1 MTAKIFRST
10 LAVALVVLLCSVAV
24 IIGIS
29 YDYFDAL
36 QRRQLGDE
44 LRLAAAGT
52 EKLGLDFLEGTN
64 PGRYRI
70 TWVDPEGGVLYD
82 TRADQTA
89 MENHLDREEIRQAL
103 QEGSGSAVRYSATM
117 TEKTVYEAVRLRDG
131 SVLRLSASTATTA
144 SLLLGMLQPICVI
157 LFIAIVL
164 SAVLSHR
171 MAKRIVAPLN
181 SLDLEHPL
189 QNDAYEEL
197 SPMLDR
203 LSRQH
208 LQIDSQ
214 LKTLRWKTE
223 EFQHITRN
231 MREGLV
237 LLDGSGL
244 VLSINPAAQKLFH
257 AGDFAVGKDFLALE
271 GAGQVRDAVNRAYL
285 EGTGEQLL
293 QRNGRSYRLSAER
306 ITDQGDQLGAV
317 VLTQDVTEQLQAQR
331 ARQEFSAN
339 VSHELKTPLQ
349 SIMGSAEL
357 LEQGLVKQE
366 DTPHFAGLIRR
377 EAERLYRLVQ
387 DIINLSQLDEGAPM
401 PRENVALLP
410 VLRETAAG
418 LEASAQEK
426 KVTLEVAGEDC
437 VVSAVPRLL
446 GEIAFNLMDNAIRY
460 NVPGGSV
467 TASCRR
473 EGTGA
478 VLTVSDTGIGIPPE
492 HINRVFER
500 FYRVDKSHSRA
511 SGGTGLGLAIA
522 RWIVDR
528 HGGHFEVLSR
538 EGLGTR
544 MTVCLPAA
552 EKTE

>member
-1 MTAKIFRST
+1 MSAKIFRST
-10 LAVALVVLLCSVAV
+10 IFVALVVLLCSVGV
-24 IIGIS
+24 ILGVV
-29 YDYFDAL
+29 YDYFDAT
-36 QRRQLGDE
+36 QSTQLRDE
-44 LRLAAAGT
+44 LRLAASGV
-52 EKLGLDFLEGTN
+52 EQLGKAYLEGTDS
-64 PGRYRI
+64 GRYRL
-70 TWVDPEGGVLYD
+70 TWVDETGRVLYD
-82 TRADQTA
+82 TQANEAD
-89 MENHLDREEIRQAL
+89 MENHLNREEIRQAL
-103 QEGSGSAVRYSATM
+103 SEGSGSAVRYSATL
-117 TEKTVYEAVRLRDG
+117 TEKTVYQAVRLADG
-131 SVLRLSASTATTA
+131 SVLRLSAPGTTTGA
-144 SLLLGMLQPICVI
+144 LLLGLLQPICVV

-171 MAKRIVAPLN
+171 MARRIVAPLN
-181 SLDLEHPL
+181 DLDLEHPL

-197 SPMLDR
+197 KPMLDR

-214 LKTLRWKTE
+214 IKTLRWKTE

-244 VLSINPAAQKLFH
+244 VLSINPAARELFR
-257 AGDFAVGKDFLALE
+257 AGDFAIGKDFLTLE
-271 GAGQVRDAVNRAYL
+271 GAGELRDAVNRAYL
-285 EGTGEQLL
+285 EGAGEQLL
-293 QRNGRSYRLSAER
+293 ERDGRSYRLSVER
-306 ITDQGDQLGAV
+306 ITDRGEPGGAV

-366 DTPHFAGLIRR
+366 DTPRFAGLIRR

-401 PRENVALLP
+401 PREQVAVLP
-410 VLRETAAG
+410 LLRETAAG
-418 LEASAQEK
+418 LTSAAQERQ
-426 KVTLEVAGEDC
+426 VTIAVAGEDC
-437 VVSAVPRLL
+437 QVSAVPRLL
-446 GEIAFNLMDNAIRY
+446 GEIVYNLMDNAVRY

-473 EGTGA
+473 EGTET

-492 HINRVFER
+492 HQGRVFER

-511 SGGTGLGLAIA
+511 SGGTGLGLAI
-522 RWIVDR
+522 VK
-528 HGGHFEVLSR
+528 H
-538 EGLGTR
+538 
-544 MTVCLPAA
+544 AA
-552 EKTE
+552 EIQGAKLTLESTPGKGTTVTVTFP

>member
-1 MTAKIFRST
+1 MAAKIFRST
-10 LAVALVVLLCSVAV
+10 IFVALIVLLCSVGV
-24 IIGIS
+24 ILGVV
-29 YDYFDAL
+29 YDYFDTMQAERL
-36 QRRQLGDE
+36 RDE
-44 LRLAAAGT
+44 LRLAASGT
-52 EKLGLDFLEGTN
+52 EELGLTYLEGTD
-64 PGRYRI
+64 PGRYRL
-70 TWVDPEGGVLYD
+70 TWVDSMGQVLYD
-82 TRADQTA
+82 TQADRTA

-103 QEGSGSAVRYSATM
+103 REGSGSAVRYSSTL

-131 SVLRLSASTATTA
+131 SVLRLSESSATTA

-244 VLSINPAAQKLFH
+244 VLSINPAAQKLFR

-293 QRNGRSYRLSAER
+293 QRDGRSYRLSAER

-410 VLRETAAG
+410 VLRETAASVQ
-418 LEASAQEK
+418 ASAEEK
-426 KVTLEVAGEDC
+426 QVTLEVTGEDC
-437 VVSAVPRLL
+437 TVFAVPRLL

-473 EGTGA
+473 EGTG
-478 VLTVSDTGIGIPPE
+478 VTLTVSDTGIGIPPE

-511 SGGTGLGLAIA
+511 SGGTGLGLAIVKHA
-522 RWIVDR
+522 AQIQGAEIRLDSTP
-528 HGGHFEVLSR
+528 G
-538 EGLGTR
+538 EGT
-544 MTVCLPAA
+544 TVTVTFP
-552 EKTE
+552 

>member
-29 YDYFDAL
+29 YDYFDAM

-52 EKLGLDFLEGTN
+52 EKLGLTFLEGAN
-64 PGRYRI
+64 SGRYRI

-103 QEGSGSAVRYSATM
+103 QKGSGSAVRYSATM

-171 MAKRIVAPLN
+171 MAKRIVEPLN
-181 SLDLEHPL
+181 CLDLDHPL

-197 SPMLDR
+197 SPMLDK
-203 LSRQH
+203 LARQH

-223 EFQHITRN
+223 EFQHITRS

-244 VLSINPAAQKLFH
+244 VLSINPAAKGLLQ
-257 AGDFAVGKDFLALE
+257 AGEFAIGKDFLAIE
-271 GAGQVRDAVNRAYL
+271 EDPEVRGAVNRAYL
-285 EGTGEQLL
+285 EGSGECLL
-293 QRNGRSYRLSAER
+293 NRDGRHYRLSAQR
-306 ITDQGDQLGAV
+306 IASEGEYGGVV
-317 VLTQDVTEQLQAQR
+317 VLTQDVTEQLQAQK

-357 LEQGLVKQE
+357 LEQGLVKPE
-366 DTPHFAGLIRR
+366 DTRKFAGLIRR

-387 DIINLSQLDEGAPM
+387 DIINLSQLDEGAVM
-401 PRENVALLP
+401 PREQVALLP
-410 VLRETAAG
+410 LLRESAEGLAAAA
-418 LEASAQEK
+418 EERQ
-426 KVTLEVAGEDC
+426 VTLEVTGEDC
-437 VVSAVPRLL
+437 PVSGVPRLL
-446 GEIAFNLMDNAIRY
+446 GEIVFNLMDNAIRY
-460 NVPGGSV
+460 NVPGGRV
-467 TASCRR
+467 TACCRR
-473 EGTGA
+473 EGAGA

-492 HINRVFER
+492 HQSRVFER

-511 SGGTGLGLAIA
+511 SGGTGLGLAIVKHA
-522 RWIVDR
+522 SQIQGAEI
-528 HGGHFEVLSR
+528 HLESTPGK
-538 EGLGTR
+538 GT
-544 MTVCLPAA
+544 TVTVTFP
-552 EKTE
+552 

>member
-1 MTAKIFRST
+1 MAAKIFRST
-10 LAVALVVLLCSVAV
+10 IFVALIVLLCSVGV
-24 IIGIS
+24 ILGVV
-29 YDYFDAL
+29 YDYFDTMQAERL
-36 QRRQLGDE
+36 RDE
-44 LRLAAAGT
+44 LRLAASGV
-52 EKLGLDFLEGTN
+52 EELGLTYLEGTD
-64 PGRYRI
+64 PGRYRL
-70 TWVDPEGGVLYD
+70 TWVDSAGRVLYD
-82 TRADQTA
+82 TQADQTA
-89 MENHLDREEIRQAL
+89 MENHLDREEILQAL
-103 QEGSGSAVRYSATM
+103 REGSGSAVRYSATL
-117 TEKTVYEAVRLRDG
+117 TEKTVYEALLLRDG
-131 SVLRLSASTATTA
+131 SVLRLSESSATTA
-144 SLLLGMLQPICVI
+144 TLLLGMLQPICVI
-157 LFIAIVL
+157 LFIALVL
-164 SAVLSHR
+164 SGLLSHR

-244 VLSINPAAQKLFH
+244 VLSINPAAQELFR
-257 AGDFAVGKDFLALE
+257 AGDFAIGKDFLALE
-271 GAGQVRDAVNRAYL
+271 GAVEARDAVNRAYL
-285 EGTGEQLL
+285 EGAGEQLL
-293 QRNGRSYRLSAER
+293 QREGRSYRLSAER

-331 ARQEFSAN
+331 TRQEFSAN

-357 LEQGLVKQE
+357 LEQGMVKPE
-366 DTPHFAGLIRR
+366 DTPRFAGLIRR
-377 EAERLYRLVQ
+377 EAERLLHLVQ

-401 PRENVALLP
+401 PREQVDMLQ

-418 LEASAQEK
+418 LASAAEEK
-426 KVTLEVAGEDC
+426 KVTLEVTGEDC

-446 GEIAFNLMDNAIRY
+446 GEIVFNLMDNAIRY

-473 EGTGA
+473 EGAGA

-492 HINRVFER
+492 HQQRVYQR

-511 SGGTGLGLAIA
+511 SGGTGLGLAI
-522 RWIVDR
+522 VK
-528 HGGHFEVLSR
+528 H
-538 EGLGTR
+538 
-544 MTVCLPAA
+544 AA
-552 EKTE
+552 EVQGAKITLESESGKGTTVTVTFP

>member
-29 YDYFDAL
+29 YDYFDAM

-171 MAKRIVAPLN
+171 MAKRIVEPLN
-181 SLDLEHPL
+181 CLDLDHPL

-197 SPMLDR
+197 SPLLGR
-203 LSRQH
+203 INQQRARIEAQ
-208 LQIDSQ
+208 LQ
-214 LKTLRWKTE
+214 TLRRKTD
-223 EFQHITRN
+223 EFDQITFH

-244 VLSINPAAQKLFH
+244 VLSINPAAKGLLQ
-257 AGDFAVGKDFLALE
+257 AGEFAIGKDFLAIE
-271 GAGQVRDAVNRAYL
+271 EDTEVRGAVNRAYL
-285 EGTGEQLL
+285 EGSGECLL
-293 QRNGRSYRLSAER
+293 NRDGRHYRLSAQR
-306 ITDQGDQLGAV
+306 IASEGEYGGVV
-317 VLTQDVTEQLQAQR
+317 VLTQDVTEQLQAQK

-357 LEQGLVKQE
+357 LEQGLVKPE
-366 DTPHFAGLIRR
+366 DTRKFAGLIRR

-387 DIINLSQLDEGAPM
+387 DIINLSQLDEGAVM
-401 PRENVALLP
+401 PREQVALLP
-410 VLRETAAG
+410 LLRESAEGLAAAA
-418 LEASAQEK
+418 EERQ
-426 KVTLEVAGEDC
+426 VTLEVTGEDC
-437 VVSAVPRLL
+437 PVSGVPRLL
-446 GEIAFNLMDNAIRY
+446 GEIVFNLMDNAIRY
-460 NVPGGSV
+460 NVPGGRV
-467 TASCRR
+467 TACCRR
-473 EGTGA
+473 EGAGA

-492 HINRVFER
+492 HQSRVFER

-511 SGGTGLGLAIA
+511 SGGTGLGLAIVKHA
-522 RWIVDR
+522 SQIQGAEI
-528 HGGHFEVLSR
+528 HLESTPGK
-538 EGLGTR
+538 GT
-544 MTVCLPAA
+544 TVTVTFP
-552 EKTE
+552 

>member
-29 YDYFDAL
+29 YDYFDAM

-171 MAKRIVAPLN
+171 MAKRIVEPLN
-181 SLDLEHPL
+181 CLDLDHPL

-197 SPMLDR
+197 SPMLDK
-203 LSRQH
+203 LARQH

-223 EFQHITRN
+223 EFQHITRS

-244 VLSINPAAQKLFH
+244 VLSINPAAKGLLQ
-257 AGDFAVGKDFLALE
+257 AGEFAIGKDFLAIE
-271 GAGQVRDAVNRAYL
+271 EDTEVRGAVNRAYL
-285 EGTGEQLL
+285 EGSGECLL
-293 QRNGRSYRLSAER
+293 NRDGRHYRLSAQR
-306 ITDQGDQLGAV
+306 IASEGEYGGVV
-317 VLTQDVTEQLQAQR
+317 VLTQDVTEQLQAQK

-357 LEQGLVKQE
+357 LEQGLVKPE
-366 DTPHFAGLIRR
+366 DTRKFAGLIRR

-387 DIINLSQLDEGAPM
+387 DIINLSQLDEGAVM
-401 PRENVALLP
+401 PREQVALLP
-410 VLRETAAG
+410 LLRESAEGLAAAA
-418 LEASAQEK
+418 EERQ
-426 KVTLEVAGEDC
+426 VTLEVTGEDC
-437 VVSAVPRLL
+437 PVSGVPRLL
-446 GEIAFNLMDNAIRY
+446 GEIVFNLMDNAIRY
-460 NVPGGSV
+460 NVPGGRV
-467 TASCRR
+467 TACCRK
-473 EGTGA
+473 EGAGA

-492 HINRVFER
+492 HQQRVYQR

-511 SGGTGLGLAIA
+511 SGGTGLGLAI
-522 RWIVDR
+522 VK
-528 HGGHFEVLSR
+528 H
-538 EGLGTR
+538 
-544 MTVCLPAA
+544 AA
-552 EKTE
+552 EVQGAKITLESESGKGTTVTVTFP

>member
-1 MTAKIFRST
+1 MAAKIFRST
-10 LAVALVVLLCSVAV
+10 VAVALVVLLCSVAV
-24 IIGIS
+24 IIGIT
-29 YDYFDAL
+29 YDYFDTM
-36 QRRQLGDE
+36 QRQQLRDE

-52 EKLGLDFLEGTN
+52 EKLGLSFLEGTN

-70 TWVDPEGGVLYD
+70 TWVDENGGVLYD

-89 MENHLDREEIRQAL
+89 MENHLDREEIHQAL
-103 QEGSGSAVRYSATM
+103 QEGSGSAVRYSATL

-181 SLDLEHPL
+181 SLDLDHPL

-197 SPMLDR
+197 SPMLDK
-203 LSRQH
+203 LARQH

-214 LKTLRWKTE
+214 LKNLRWKTE
-223 EFQHITRN
+223 EFQHITRS

-237 LLDGSGL
+237 LLDSSGL
-244 VLSINPAAQKLFH
+244 VLSINPAAKGLLR
-257 AGDFAVGKDFLALE
+257 AGEFAIGKDFLAIE
-271 GAGQVRDAVNRAYL
+271 EDPEVRGAVNRAYL
-285 EGTGEQLL
+285 EGSGECLL
-293 QRNGRSYRLSAER
+293 NRDGRHYRLSAQR
-306 ITDQGDQLGAV
+306 IASEGEYGGTV

-331 ARQEFSAN
+331 TRQEFSAN

-366 DTPHFAGLIRR
+366 DTPKFAGLIRR

-401 PRENVALLP
+401 PREEVALLP
-410 VLRETAAG
+410 LLRETAAS
-418 LEASAQEK
+418 LTSAAEEK
-426 KVTLEVAGEDC
+426 KVTLEVTGEDC
-437 VVSAVPRLL
+437 VVSGVPRLL
-446 GEIAFNLMDNAIRY
+446 GEIVFNLMDNAIRY

-467 TASCRR
+467 TACCRR
-473 EGTGA
+473 EGAGV

-492 HINRVFER
+492 HLSRVFER

-511 SGGTGLGLAIA
+511 SGGTGLGLAIVKHA
-522 RWIVDR
+522 AQIQGAEIRLESTP
-528 HGGHFEVLSR
+528 GK
-538 EGLGTR
+538 GT
-544 MTVCLPAA
+544 TVTVTFP
-552 EKTE
+552 

>member
-1 MTAKIFRST
+1 MAAKIFRST
-10 LAVALVVLLCSVAV
+10 IFVALVVLLCSVGV
-24 IIGIS
+24 ILGVV
-29 YDYFDAL
+29 YDYFDTMQAERL
-36 QRRQLGDE
+36 RDE
-44 LRLAAAGT
+44 LRLAASGV
-52 EKLGLDFLEGTN
+52 EELGMTYLEGTY
-64 PGRYRI
+64 PGRYRL
-70 TWVDPEGGVLYD
+70 TWVDSTGRVLYD
-82 TRADQTA
+82 TQADQAA

-103 QEGSGSAVRYSATM
+103 REGSGSAVRYSATL
-117 TEKTVYEAVRLRDG
+117 TEKTVYEAVLLRDG
-131 SVLRLSASTATTA
+131 SVLRLSESSATTA
-144 SLLLGMLQPICVI
+144 TLLLGILQPICVI
-157 LFIAIVL
+157 LFIAIIL

-171 MAKRIVAPLN
+171 MAKRIVEPLN
-181 SLDLEHPL
+181 RLDLEHPL

-197 SPMLDR
+197 SPMLDK

-317 VLTQDVTEQLQAQR
+317 LLIQDVTEQLQAQR
-331 ARQEFSAN
+331 TRQEFSAN

-357 LEQGLVKQE
+357 LEQGMVRTE
-366 DTPHFAGLIRR
+366 DIPKFAGLIRR
-377 EAERLYRLVQ
+377 EAERLLHLVQ

-401 PRENVALLP
+401 PREQVDILP
-410 VLRETAAG
+410 VLRETAAA
-418 LEASAQEK
+418 LASAAQEK
-426 KVTLEVAGEDC
+426 QVTLEVAGERC
-437 VVSAVPRLL
+437 PVSAVPRLL

-460 NVPGGSV
+460 NVPGGTV

-473 EGTGA
+473 EGEGA

-492 HINRVFER
+492 HLSRVFER

-511 SGGTGLGLAIA
+511 SGGTGLGLAI
-522 RWIVDR
+522 VK
-528 HGGHFEVLSR
+528 H
-538 EGLGTR
+538 
-544 MTVCLPAA
+544 AA
-552 EKTE
+552 EIQGAQIHLESAPGKGTTVTVTFP

>member
-29 YDYFDAL
+29 YDYFDAM

-171 MAKRIVAPLN
+171 MAKRIVEPLN
-181 SLDLEHPL
+181 CLDLDHPL

-197 SPMLDR
+197 SPMLDK
-203 LSRQH
+203 LARQH

-223 EFQHITRN
+223 EFQHITRS

-244 VLSINPAAQKLFH
+244 VLSINPAAKGLLQ
-257 AGDFAVGKDFLALE
+257 AGEFAIGKDFLAIE
-271 GAGQVRDAVNRAYL
+271 EDPEVRGAVNRAYL
-285 EGTGEQLL
+285 EGSGECLL
-293 QRNGRSYRLSAER
+293 NRDGRHYRLSAQR
-306 ITDQGDQLGAV
+306 IASEGEYGGVV
-317 VLTQDVTEQLQAQR
+317 VLTQDVTEQLQAQK

-357 LEQGLVKQE
+357 LEQGLVKPE
-366 DTPHFAGLIRR
+366 DTRKFAGLIRR

-387 DIINLSQLDEGAPM
+387 DIINLSQLDEGAVM
-401 PRENVALLP
+401 PREQVALLP
-410 VLRETAAG
+410 LLRESAEGLAAAA
-418 LEASAQEK
+418 EERQ
-426 KVTLEVAGEDC
+426 VTLEVTGEDC
-437 VVSAVPRLL
+437 PVSGVPRLL
-446 GEIAFNLMDNAIRY
+446 GEIVFNLMDNAIRY
-460 NVPGGSV
+460 NVPGGRV
-467 TASCRR
+467 TACCRK
-473 EGTGA
+473 EGAGA

-492 HINRVFER
+492 HQSRVFER

-511 SGGTGLGLAIA
+511 SGGTGLGLAI
-522 RWIVDR
+522 VK
-528 HGGHFEVLSR
+528 H
-538 EGLGTR
+538 
-544 MTVCLPAA
+544 AA
-552 EKTE
+552 EVQGAKITLESEPGKGTTVTVTFP

>member
-1 MTAKIFRST
+1 MAAKIFRST
-10 LAVALVVLLCSVAV
+10 IFVALIVLLCSVGV
-24 IIGIS
+24 ILGVV
-29 YDYFDAL
+29 YDYFDTMQAERL
-36 QRRQLGDE
+36 RDE
-44 LRLAAAGT
+44 LRLAASGV
-52 EKLGLDFLEGTN
+52 EELGLTYLEGTD
-64 PGRYRI
+64 PGRYRL
-70 TWVDPEGGVLYD
+70 TWVDGTGRVLYD
-82 TRADQTA
+82 TQADQTA
-89 MENHLDREEIRQAL
+89 MENHLDREEILQAL
-103 QEGSGSAVRYSATM
+103 REGSGSAVRYSATL
-117 TEKTVYEAVRLRDG
+117 TEKTVYEAVLLRDG
-131 SVLRLSASTATTA
+131 SVLRLSESSATTA
-144 SLLLGMLQPICVI
+144 TLLLGMLQPICVI
-157 LFIAIVL
+157 LFIALVL
-164 SAVLSHR
+164 SGLLSHR

-244 VLSINPAAQKLFH
+244 VLSINPAAQELFR
-257 AGDFAVGKDFLALE
+257 AGDFAIGKDFLALE
-271 GAGQVRDAVNRAYL
+271 GAVEARDAVNRAYL
-285 EGTGEQLL
+285 EGAGEQLL
-293 QRNGRSYRLSAER
+293 QREGRSYRLSAER

-331 ARQEFSAN
+331 TRQEFSAN

-357 LEQGLVKQE
+357 LEQGMVKTG
-366 DTPHFAGLIRR
+366 DIPKFAGLIRR
-377 EAERLYRLVQ
+377 EAERLLHLVQ
-387 DIINLSQLDEGAPM
+387 DIINLSQLDEGMPM
-401 PRENVALLP
+401 PREQVDMLP

-418 LEASAQEK
+418 LASAAEEK
-426 KVTLEVAGEDC
+426 RVTLEVTGEDC

-446 GEIAFNLMDNAIRY
+446 GEIVFNLMDNAIRY

-473 EGTGA
+473 EGAGA

-492 HINRVFER
+492 HQQRVFQR

-511 SGGTGLGLAIA
+511 SGGTGLGLAI
-522 RWIVDR
+522 VK
-528 HGGHFEVLSR
+528 H
-538 EGLGTR
+538 
-544 MTVCLPAA
+544 AA
-552 EKTE
+552 EIQGAKLTLESTPGKGTTVTVTFP

>member
-29 YDYFDAL
+29 YDYFDAM

-171 MAKRIVAPLN
+171 MAKRIVEPLN
-181 SLDLEHPL
+181 CLDLDHPL

-197 SPMLDR
+197 SPMLDK
-203 LSRQH
+203 LARQH

-223 EFQHITRN
+223 EFQHITRS

-244 VLSINPAAQKLFH
+244 VLSINPAAKGLLQ
-257 AGDFAVGKDFLALE
+257 AGEFAIGKDFLAIE
-271 GAGQVRDAVNRAYL
+271 EDPEVRGAVNRAYL
-285 EGTGEQLL
+285 EGSGECLL
-293 QRNGRSYRLSAER
+293 NRDGRHYRLSAQR
-306 ITDQGDQLGAV
+306 IASEGEYGGVV
-317 VLTQDVTEQLQAQR
+317 VLTQDVTEQLQAQK

-339 VSHELKTPLQ
+339 VSHELKTPLP

-357 LEQGLVKQE
+357 LEQGLVKPE
-366 DTPHFAGLIRR
+366 DTRKFAGLIRR

-387 DIINLSQLDEGAPM
+387 DIINLSQLDEGAVM
-401 PRENVALLP
+401 PREQVALLP
-410 VLRETAAG
+410 LLRESAEGLAAAA
-418 LEASAQEK
+418 EERQ
-426 KVTLEVAGEDC
+426 VTLEITGEDC
-437 VVSAVPRLL
+437 PVSGVPRLL
-446 GEIAFNLMDNAIRY
+446 GEIVFNLMDNAIRY
-460 NVPGGSV
+460 NVPGGRV
-467 TASCRR
+467 TACCRR
-473 EGTGA
+473 EGAGA

-492 HINRVFER
+492 HQSRVFER

-511 SGGTGLGLAIA
+511 SGGTGLGLAIVKHA
-522 RWIVDR
+522 SQIQGAEI
-528 HGGHFEVLSR
+528 HLESTPGK
-538 EGLGTR
+538 GT
-544 MTVCLPAA
+544 TVTVTFP
-552 EKTE
+552 